1 MAGLEIAVILG
12 FAVLA
17 GGLAGRYLRM
27 PAPWAWLII
36 GTGLSFLPGLHEV
49 SLPPDVVLFLFLPAL
64 LYWEALNTSLQLFR
78 YDLRVILLLSV
89 GLVFATAAAITG
101 IGSLLGLAVP
111 VALVLGAVLSPT
123 DATAV
128 SAMAPRLPRRIDT
141 MLRGE
146 SLVNDGSALALYSV
160 AVAAVVAGRD
170 PSIGEISLRFL
181 WSVIGGIL
189 AGLVAGYLLYLLR
202 RIAQQPS
209 LAGTISVL
217 SPFALYLPAEMI
229 HGSGVVAVVTGGLLL
244 GRLMPR
250 TVSAQSRTLGFDFWR
265 VATYVINGTLFV
277 LIGLQA
283 RSVVELF
290 SEDGWLSVL
299 LIGVICAA
307 TIFAVRL
314 GWVAL
319 MAPVIRLIDRRPSQ
333 RERRVPFR
341 TRLVLV
347 WGGFRGAISLAAA
360 LAVPLVTAS
369 GEPFPGR
376 DVLIAA
382 TFIVIVILLLGQGAT
397 MNLVIRAARI
407 PPERDDVDER
417 RFAAVEAIQTALEHL
432 DADAADEHAPDD
444 ATTEVRGRLE
454 QDLSHAR
461 DAIEREVSEAEDDV
475 IRRLLLRTVARKREA
490 VERLRRERR
499 IDDGVFLDVQRE
511 IDHEE
516 LRLRDNPDE

>member
-1 MAGLEIAVILG
+1 MVGLEIAVILG

-17 GGLAGRYLRM
+17 GGLARRYLRV
-27 PAPWAWLII
+27 PAPWAWLAI
-36 GTGLSFLPGLHEV
+36 GAGLSFLPGLHEV
-49 SLPPDVVLFLFLPAL
+49 ALPPDVVLFLFLPAL

-101 IGSLLGLAVP
+101 IASLLGLAVP
-111 VALVLGAVLSPT
+111 IALVLGAVLSPT

-170 PSIGEISLRFL
+170 PSIGEISLRFV
-181 WSVIGGIL
+181 WSVAGGIL

-209 LAGTISVL
+209 LAGTISVVT
-217 SPFALYLPAEMI
+217 PFALYLPAELI

-283 RSVVELF
+283 RVVFELF
-290 SEDGWLSVL
+290 TQPGWQRLLLLGVL
-299 LIGVICAA
+299 CAV
-307 TIFAVRL
+307 TIFVVRL
-314 GWVAL
+314 AWVAL
-319 MAPVIRLIDRRPSQ
+319 MAPIIRLVDRRPSQ

-341 TRLVLV
+341 ARLVLV

-360 LAVPLVTAS
+360 LAVPVATAS
-369 GEPFPGR
+369 GDPFPGR
-376 DVLIAA
+376 EILIAA
-382 TFIVIVILLLGQGAT
+382 TFIVIVLLLIGQGAT
-397 MNLVIRAARI
+397 MPLIVRSARI
-407 PPERDDVDER
+407 PDEHEDLDER
-417 RFAAVEAIQTALEHL
+417 RFATVESIAAALAHL
-432 DADAADEHAPDD
+432 EADAAEEGASE
-444 ATTEVRGRLE
+444 AARVEVQGRLE
-454 QDLSHAR
+454 QDLLHAR
-461 DAIEREVSEAEDDV
+461 EAAESDSGETTDAA
-475 IRRLLLRTVARKREA
+475 IRRLLLRTTERKREE
-490 VERLRRERR
+490 VERLRRQGR
-499 IDDGVFLDVQRE
+499 IDDGVFLDVQRA

-516 LRLRDNPDE
+516 LRLRESPEA

>member
-1 MAGLEIAVILG
+1 MVGLEIAVILG

-17 GGLAGRYLRM
+17 GGLARRYLRI
-27 PAPWAWLII
+27 PAPWAWLAI
-36 GTGLSFLPGLHEV
+36 GAGLSFLPGLHEV
-49 SLPPDVVLFLFLPAL
+49 ALPPDVVLYLFLPAL

-128 SAMAPRLPRRIDT
+128 SAMAPPLPRRLDT

-170 PSIGEISLRFL
+170 PSVGEISLRFL
-181 WSVIGGIL
+181 WSVAGGVL

-283 RSVVELF
+283 RAVFELF
-290 SEDGWLSVL
+290 SEEGWQSLLLLGVL
-299 LIGVICAA
+299 CVV

-314 GWVAL
+314 AWVAL
-319 MAPVIRLIDRRPSQ
+319 MAQVIRLVDRRPSQ

-360 LAVPLVTAS
+360 LAVPVATAS
-369 GEPFPGR
+369 GDPFPGR
-376 DVLIAA
+376 EILIAV
-382 TFIVIVILLLGQGAT
+382 TFIVIVLLLIGQGAT
-397 MNLVIRAARI
+397 MPWVVRRARI
-407 PPERDDVDER
+407 PDEHEDLDER
-417 RFAAVEAIQTALEHL
+417 HFATVESIAAALEHL
-432 DADAADEHAPDD
+432 DADAAEERAPDSVR
-444 ATTEVRGRLE
+444 TEVRERLE
-454 QDLSHAR
+454 QDLLHAR
-461 DAIEREVSEAEDDV
+461 EAAEHDAGDVADDA
-475 IRRLLLRTVARKREA
+475 IRRLLLRTVERKRA
-490 VERLRRERR
+490 QVERLRSDGR
-499 IDDGVFLDVQRE
+499 IDDGVFLDVQRA

-516 LRLRDNPDE
+516 LQLRDNPDD